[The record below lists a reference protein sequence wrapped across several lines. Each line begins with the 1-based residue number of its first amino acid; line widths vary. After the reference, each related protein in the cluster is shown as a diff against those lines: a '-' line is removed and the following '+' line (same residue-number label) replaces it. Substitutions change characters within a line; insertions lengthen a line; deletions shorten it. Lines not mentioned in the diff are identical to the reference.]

1 MKRQGVTDLMATAEL
16 VVDVH
21 HHYMPALLFDRLAAQ
36 AGGKRIVTKEISLT
50 LHPSRKDLEAHLKTM
65 DEAGVT
71 VSILT
76 DQVQVMG
83 AEVAKALNDGIAEV
97 EKKHPTRFRGA
108 IHLPIHEPEAAKR
121 ELDRGINE
129 SGLRAV
135 ALFAC
140 HLDVQLDNPIM
151 NPLYEIIQRQN
162 LPIIIHPQSKPT
174 GSETTY
180 NLDRCV
186 FRPLETTQ
194 AIVRVMNSVLPRYP
208 ELRFVMP
215 HLGGATSSLKGRM
228 MAFFETAD
236 SDIPAGMRGYLKTQ
250 SEQKKFGLTERFEKL
265 FQRLYFDTAGTGAWH
280 PAMAA
285 AFNITTADRIMFG
298 SDYPLECKTAAN
310 LTESLEMI
318 RQAPCL
324 PAEKMAMLGKTAA
337 GLFKLPLT

>member
-1 MKRQGVTDLMATAEL
+1 MAAAEL
-16 VVDVH
+16 IVDVH
-21 HHYMPALLFDRLAAQ
+21 HHYMPAVLFDRLAAQ
-36 AGGKRIVTKEISLT
+36 AGGKRIVTNEISLT
-50 LHPSRKDLEAHLKTM
+50 LHPSRKDLETHLNTM
-65 DEAGVT
+65 DESGVA

-97 EKKHPTRFRGA
+97 ERKHPTRFRGA

-121 ELDRGINE
+121 ELERGINE
-129 SGLRAV
+129 LGLRAV
-135 ALFAC
+135 ALLAC

-151 NPLYEIIQRQN
+151 NPLFEIIQKNN
-162 LPIIIHPQSKPT
+162 LPIVIHPQSKPT

-194 AIVRVMNSVLPRYP
+194 AIVRVMCSVLPRYP
-208 ELRFVMP
+208 ELRFIMP

-236 SDIPAGMRGYLKTQ
+236 ADIPADMRGYLKTQ
-250 SEQKKFGLTERFEKL
+250 AEQKKFGLTERFEKI
-265 FQRLYFDTAGTGAWH
+265 FQSLYFDTAGTGAWL

-285 AFNITTADRIMFG
+285 ALNITTADRIMFG

-310 LTESLEMI
+310 IVESLDMI
-318 RQAPCL
+318 RQAPCS
-324 PAEKMAMLGKTAA
+324 ASDKTAVLGKTAA
-337 GLFKLPLT
+337 GLFKIEKTS

>member
-1 MKRQGVTDLMATAEL
+1 MAQAEL
-16 VVDVH
+16 IVDVH
-21 HHYMPALLFDRLAAQ
+21 HHYMPAALFDRLAAQ

-50 LHPSRKDLEAHLKTM
+50 LHPSRKDLAAHISAM

-83 AEVAKALNDGIAEV
+83 AEVAKTLNDGVAEV
-97 EKKHPTRFRGA
+97 EHKHPTRFRSA
-108 IHLPIHEPEAAKR
+108 IHLPIHEPDAAKR
-121 ELDRGINE
+121 ELERGINE
-129 SGLRAV
+129 LGLRAV
-135 ALFAC
+135 ALLAC
-140 HLDVQLDNPIM
+140 HLAIQLDNPVM
-151 NPLYEIIQRQN
+151 FPLYEIIQKNN

-194 AIVRVMNSVLPRYP
+194 AIVRVMNAVLPRFP
-208 ELRFVMP
+208 ELRFIMP

-228 MAFFETAD
+228 MAFFETDDA
-236 SDIPAGMRGYLKTQ
+236 DIPPDMKGYLKTQ

-265 FQRLYFDTAGTGAWH
+265 FKRLYFDTAGTGAWL

-285 AFNITTADRIMFG
+285 ALNITSPDRIMFG

-318 RQAPCL
+318 RQAPCS
-324 PAEKMAMLGKTAA
+324 AQEKTAMLGKTAG
-337 GLFKLPLT
+337 GLFSL

>member
-1 MKRQGVTDLMATAEL
+1 MAQAEL
-16 VVDVH
+16 IVDVH
-21 HHYMPALLFDRLAAQ
+21 HHYMPAALFDRLAAQ

-50 LHPSRKDLEAHLKTM
+50 LHPSRKDLAAHISTM

-83 AEVAKALNDGIAEV
+83 AEVAKALNDGVAEV
-97 EKKHPTRFRGA
+97 EHKHPTRFRSA
-108 IHLPIHEPEAAKR
+108 IHLPIHEPDAAKR
-121 ELDRGINE
+121 ELERGIKE
-129 SGLRAV
+129 LGLRAV
-135 ALFAC
+135 ALLAC
-140 HLDVQLDNPIM
+140 HLEIQLDNPVM
-151 NPLYEIIQRQN
+151 FPLYEIIQKNN

-194 AIVRVMNSVLPRYP
+194 AIVRVMNAVLPRFP
-208 ELRFVMP
+208 ELRFIMP

-228 MAFFETAD
+228 MAFFETDDA
-236 SDIPAGMRGYLKTQ
+236 DIPPDMKGYLKTQ

-265 FQRLYFDTAGTGAWH
+265 FKRLYFDTAGTGAWL

-285 AFNITTADRIMFG
+285 ALNITSPDRIMFG

-318 RQAPCL
+318 RQAPCS
-324 PAEKMAMLGKTAA
+324 AQEKTAMLGKTAG
-337 GLFKLPLT
+337 GLFSL

>member
-1 MKRQGVTDLMATAEL
+1 MAAAEF

-50 LHPSRKDLEAHLKTM
+50 LHPSRKDLEAHIKSM

-71 VSILT
+71 YSILT

-83 AEVAKALNDGIAEV
+83 AEVAGALNDGIAEV
-97 EKKHPTRFRGA
+97 EKEYPNRFRGA
-108 IHLPIHEPEAAKR
+108 IHLPIHEPEAAMR
-121 ELDRGINE
+121 ELERGINE
-129 SGLRAV
+129 LGLRAV
-135 ALFAC
+135 ALLAC
-140 HLDVQLDNPIM
+140 HLDIQLDNPVM
-151 NPLYEIIQRQN
+151 NPLFEIIQKN
-162 LPIIIHPQSKPT
+162 HLPIIIHPQSKPT

-194 AIVRVMNSVLPRYP
+194 AIVRVMCSVLPRYP
-208 ELRFVMP
+208 ELRFIMP

-236 SDIPAGMRGYLKTQ
+236 ADIPAEMRGYLKTQ
-250 SEQKKFGLTERFEKL
+250 SEQKKFGITERFEKL
-265 FQRLYFDTAGTGAWH
+265 FQSLYFDTAGTGAWL

-285 AFNITTADRIMFG
+285 ALNVTTADRIMFG
-298 SDYPLECKTAAN
+298 SDYPLECKSAAN
-310 LTESLEMI
+310 IVESLDMI
-318 RQAPCL
+318 RQAPCS
-324 PAEKMAMLGKTAA
+324 AADKTAMLGKTAA
-337 GLFKLPLT
+337 GVFKL

>member
-1 MKRQGVTDLMATAEL
+1 MASAEL

-21 HHYMPALLFDRLAAQ
+21 HHYMPAVLFDRLAAQ

-50 LHPSRKDLEAHLKTM
+50 LHPSRKDLDAHIKTM
-65 DEAGVT
+65 DGAGVT
-71 VSILT
+71 VSVLT

-121 ELDRGINE
+121 ELERGIHE
-129 SGLRAV
+129 LGLRAV
-135 ALFAC
+135 ALLDC

-151 NPLYEIIQRQN
+151 NPLFETIQKNN

-194 AIVRVMNSVLPRYP
+194 AIVRVMCSVLPRYP
-208 ELRFVMP
+208 GLRFIMP

-236 SDIPAGMRGYLKTQ
+236 AEVPADMRGYLKTQ
-250 SEQKKFGLTERFEKL
+250 SEQKKFGLTERFDKL
-265 FQRLYFDTAGTGAWH
+265 FQRLYFDTAGTGAWL

-285 AFNITTADRIMFG
+285 ALNITTADRIMFG
-298 SDYPLECKTAAN
+298 SDYPLECKSADN
-310 LTESLEMI
+310 ITESLEMI
-318 RQAPCL
+318 RKAPCSE
-324 PAEKMAMLGKTAA
+324 ADKTAMLGKTAA
-337 GLFKLPLT
+337 GLFSL

>member
-1 MKRQGVTDLMATAEL
+1 MAQAEL
-16 VVDVH
+16 IVDVH
-21 HHYMPALLFDRLAAQ
+21 HHYMPAALFDRLAAQ

-50 LHPSRKDLEAHLKTM
+50 LHPSRKDLAAHISTM

-83 AEVAKALNDGIAEV
+83 AEVAKALNDGVAEV
-97 EKKHPTRFRGA
+97 EHKHPTRFRSA
-108 IHLPIHEPEAAKR
+108 IHLPIHEPDAAKR
-121 ELDRGINE
+121 ELERGIKE
-129 SGLRAV
+129 LGLRAV
-135 ALFAC
+135 ALLAC
-140 HLDVQLDNPIM
+140 HLEIQLDNPIM
-151 NPLYEIIQRQN
+151 FPLYEIIQKNN

-194 AIVRVMNSVLPRYP
+194 AIVRVMNAVLPRFP
-208 ELRFVMP
+208 ELRFIMP

-228 MAFFETAD
+228 MAFFETDDA
-236 SDIPAGMRGYLKTQ
+236 DIPPDMKGYLKTQ

-265 FQRLYFDTAGTGAWH
+265 FKRLYFDTAGTGAWL

-285 AFNITTADRIMFG
+285 ALNITSPDRIMFG

-318 RQAPCL
+318 RQAPCS
-324 PAEKMAMLGKTAA
+324 AQEKTAMLGKTAG
-337 GLFKLPLT
+337 GLFSL

>member
-1 MKRQGVTDLMATAEL
+1 MASTEL

-50 LHPSRKDLEAHLKTM
+50 LHPSRKDLEAHLKVM

-108 IHLPIHEPEAAKR
+108 IHLPIHQPEAAKR
-121 ELDRGINE
+121 ELERGINE
-129 SGLRAV
+129 LGLRAV
-135 ALFAC
+135 ALLAC
-140 HLDVQLDNPIM
+140 HLDIQLDNPIM
-151 NPLYEIIQRQN
+151 NPLFEIIQRQH

-194 AIVRVMNSVLPRYP
+194 AIVRVMCSVLPRYP
-208 ELRFVMP
+208 ELRFIMP
-215 HLGGATSSLKGRM
+215 HLGGAASSLKGRM
-228 MAFFETAD
+228 MAFFETEDA
-236 SDIPAGMRGYLKTQ
+236 DIPSDMRGYLKTQ
-250 SEQKKFGLTERFEKL
+250 SEQKKYGLTERFEKL
-265 FQRLYFDTAGTGAWH
+265 FQSLYFDTAGTGAWH
-280 PAMAA
+280 PALAA
-285 AFNITTADRIMFG
+285 AFNVTTADRIMFG
-298 SDYPLECKTAAN
+298 TDYPLECKTAAN
-310 LTESLEMI
+310 ITESLEMI
-318 RQAPCL
+318 RKAPCSEHDKT
-324 PAEKMAMLGKTAA
+324 AILGKTAT
-337 GLFKLPLT
+337 GLFNLQ